1 MEYLLSALYTVI
13 DAACV
18 LTFLDAFAS
27 RRFVGL
33 KYYLTAAAY
42 TLLLY
47 IVVLL
52 NMKVLDYGTMLKM
65 ILVLLCGIL
74 FGRILYANISLGQI
88 LFLLILEY
96 LLTYLLSFISLY
108 ISASICGVSIPVFR
122 QKEVTPFV
130 ISSAIYYFLQ
140 VVFILILNRTV
151 QIKGKLKANI
161 KSNSIKIILYLLFP
175 SASFFMLL
183 ILLRITSRQGLS
195 EGAIIVC
202 CWTIFIAN
210 IAILYLL
217 DQVKKEEQSREK
229 LLALNQQLQMQRRN
243 IEDAYNLY
251 SAQRKQIHDFRAHL
265 DMLKQLLDDQQFA
278 SAESYLDSILKQ
290 QSERIFLVNCHHAV
304 LNTLF
309 NSKASEAIRQN
320 IDVHFEVND
329 LSGLTIDAIDLTV
342 LLSNLI
348 DNAIE
353 GCKRCAQNRSI
364 QIQANIKSGQFSFI
378 IRNTAL
384 PVKII
389 NNEIPSTKS
398 NPNLHG
404 FGLSNIKAILG
415 KYCGEYAMSYKD
427 GYFQFIFE
435 IPLNLHS

>member
-52 NMKVLDYGTMLKM
+52 NMKVLDYSTMLKM

-217 DQVKKEEQSREK
+217 
-229 LLALNQQLQMQRRN
+229 
-243 IEDAYNLY
+243 
-251 SAQRKQIHDFRAHL
+251 
-265 DMLKQLLDDQQFA
+265 
-278 SAESYLDSILKQ
+278 
-290 QSERIFLVNCHHAV
+290 
-304 LNTLF
+304 
-309 NSKASEAIRQN
+309 
-320 IDVHFEVND
+320 
-329 LSGLTIDAIDLTV
+329 
-342 LLSNLI
+342 
-348 DNAIE
+348 
-353 GCKRCAQNRSI
+353 GCI
-364 QIQANIKSGQFSFI
+364 
-378 IRNTAL
+378 
-384 PVKII
+384 
-389 NNEIPSTKS
+389 
-398 NPNLHG
+398 
-404 FGLSNIKAILG
+404 
-415 KYCGEYAMSYKD
+415 
-427 GYFQFIFE
+427 
-435 IPLNLHS
+435 